1 MGRRMGRLG
10 EPWTQSEEGGGVQQ
24 GQWQRLDLNKESS
37 GRPEGSPVPG
47 SQPWSA
53 SMLCPGQAG
62 EAPGRCV
69 LQVTAR
75 MDLRAAGAV
84 AQRCGDHTLTQ
95 HKDNSWSSDENTGVL
110 TGLLLPERP
119 NAFIQL
125 TVRVRFVLTILPLC
139 LQEVIR
145 RSMKTGTCC

>member
-1 MGRRMGRLG
+1 MKK
-10 EPWTQSEEGGGVQQ
+10 GV
-24 GQWQRLDLNKESS
+24 GYSRVSGSVLDLNKESS

-95 HKDNSWSSDENTGVL
+95 HKDNSWSSGENTGVL
-110 TGLLLPERP
+110 TGVLLPETP

-125 TVRVRFVLTILPLC
+125 TMRMRFVLTALPLC

-145 RSMKTGTCC
+145 RSVKTGTCC